1 MSAKILWVSRH
12 ASLLVQRAALQAV
25 FGADCEV
32 VHRDIGNAGAVA
44 AEYRRGGYTDLVCV
58 VPMAT
63 LDHICREGLN
73 PLWAEMVETPT
84 SDGRAPDLAFGAK
97 KFWFTG
103 FKRVKGVGLEL
114 APVEPL
120 NPPWTTL
127 VRVLRITRHSMA
139 DGEWEQVSADL
150 KSEVEIIEDCRPV
163 RDCADAIARMRQ
175 KNADEILIVAP
186 YGVYDQ
192 IVKAGVWPLYARVER
207 GRFIS
212 LHRITGV
219 RLELEDL

>member
-103 FKRVKGVGLEL
+103 FKRVKGMGLDL
-114 APVEPL
+114 VPVEPR
-120 NPPWTTL
+120 TD
-127 VRVLRITRHSMA
+127 VQCVLRITRHA
-139 DGEWEQVSADL
+139 ASADEL
-150 KSEVEIIEDCRPV
+150 AALRQEALHALDVPEDALAALGEAQVEHVSGR
-163 RDCADAIARMRQ
+163 
-175 KNADEILIVAP
+175 
-186 YGVYDQ
+186 
-192 IVKAGVWPLYARVER
+192 AGL
-207 GRFIS
+207 
-212 LHRITGV
+212 GV
-219 RLELEDL
+219 RA